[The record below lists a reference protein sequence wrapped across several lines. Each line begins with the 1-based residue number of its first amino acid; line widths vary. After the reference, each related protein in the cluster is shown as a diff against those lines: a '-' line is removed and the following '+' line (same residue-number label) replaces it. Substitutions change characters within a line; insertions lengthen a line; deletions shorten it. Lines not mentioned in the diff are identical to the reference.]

1 MSAQP
6 RGAGGAP
13 VGHLSDLPPLERMV
27 VLCLRLWTAGA
38 AGRDAVRGDLAA
50 RHGAPTGPRL
60 FAALAELIDTTV
72 RHARRPLLCHAPD
85 CPCAGADEAVIAR
98 FVALAA
104 EGAREDAIL
113 IATLLVRADLALGL
127 AALAEEVGLGLSR
140 SSIPE
145 TIPAR
150 RH

>member
-1 MSAQP
+1 MSAAP

-13 VGHLSDLPPLERMV
+13 VGRLEDLPPLERMV
-27 VLCLRLWTAGA
+27 VLCLRLWSSGSP
-38 AGRDAVRGDLAA
+38 GREAVRGDLLA
-50 RHGAPTGPRL
+50 RHGRAAGQRL
-60 FAALAELIDTTV
+60 HDNLAALIDTTV

-85 CPCAGADEAVIAR
+85 CPCAGADEAVLAR

-127 AALAEEVGLGLSR
+127 ATLAEETGLGLSR
-140 SSIPE
+140 GAALEIPS
-145 TIPAR
+145 PR